1 MFMAIAVGRCAAI
14 HSMYERSD
22 VQSIEKSGS
31 SGSAG
36 AAMIPA
42 KVNFG
47 TVTPLRSVNRP

>member
-1 MFMAIAVGRCAAI
+1 
-14 HSMYERSD
+14 MYERSD